1 MHLQLWS
8 FSMWRRLTSS
18 LDPLFTLLTSFSC
31 QIQLSPLIS
40 PCFTFLSLS
49 SPSISPCVSN
59 SSPSLASLPFSYP
72 IHLSLCFKS
81 LSPPVTAHSPLRQLC
96 RVEACCAK
104 CHLVSYF
111 LASNC
116 ADISPPPPSS
126 TLFSGAEDGSSL
138 TRLYFSFNSLSLSLF
153 LWFTLSFPCYLV
165 LFFSP
170 ASPFLSLLCSYS
182 LREPR
187 SFDKS
192 LSHATWL
199 KRGNMSYCNV
209 LQLIQN

>member
-138 TRLYFSFNSLSLSLF
+138 TRLYFSFNSLSLSLSLIHSLF
-153 LWFTLSFPCYLV
+153 SLLSRV
-165 LFFSP
+165 I
-170 ASPFLSLLCSYS
+170 FLSCFPLS
-182 LREPR
+182 LPLVFLFSAWTQIIWQK
-187 SFDKS
+187 SFS
-192 LSHATWL
+192 
-199 KRGNMSYCNV
+199 CN
-209 LQLIQN
+209 LA